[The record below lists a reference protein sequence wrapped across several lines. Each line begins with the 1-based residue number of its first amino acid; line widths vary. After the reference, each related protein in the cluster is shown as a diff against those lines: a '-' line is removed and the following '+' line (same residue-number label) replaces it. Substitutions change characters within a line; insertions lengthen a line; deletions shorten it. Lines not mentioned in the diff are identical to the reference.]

1 MAYYRIAELTV
12 EMEPRYDM
20 LKRQVEKYEIPP
32 LSGEPDIRLKMSD
45 EWLAKKRAESPHLS
59 MDGCE
64 YIWTG
69 VGFSSKLWQFDALVM
84 HASALA
90 LDGKAYLFSAAS
102 GVGKTT
108 HTKLW
113 QQLFPD
119 AFIIDD
125 DHPVIRLQDGV
136 LMVHGT
142 PFSGNSEENRNVKL
156 PLAAITFLQRDSDNW
171 IRRADAKEAVGDLMQ
186 NISRTR
192 QAEAASVKL
201 MLMDRIAK
209 DTLLCKMG
217 CTIDQ
222 KAAETAYQFI
232 KENQR

>member
-12 EMEPRYDM
+12 EMEPRYEM
-20 LKRQVEKYEIPP
+20 LKRRVEKYEIPAP
-32 LSGEPDIRLKMSD
+32 STEPDIQLLLTD
-45 EWLAKKRAESPHLS
+45 AFLDKKAAESPHLS
-59 MDGCE
+59 MSECE

-69 VGFSSKLWQFDALVM
+69 VALSSKLWEFDALVI

-90 LDGKAYLFSAAS
+90 LDGKAYLFSAPS

-108 HTKLW
+108 QTKLW
-113 QQLFPD
+113 QQLFPH

-125 DHPVIRLQDGV
+125 DHPIIRLQDGL

-142 PFSGNSEENRNVKL
+142 PFSGNSEENRNMKL
-156 PLAAITFLQRDSDNW
+156 PLAAITFLQQDVENW
-171 IRRADAKEAVGDLMQ
+171 IRRADGKEAVDGLIQ

-192 QAEAASVKL
+192 KAEAASVKL

-209 DTLLCKMG
+209 DVLLCKMG

-222 KAAETAYQFI
+222 KAAEMAYQFI